1 MSDLTKQE
9 QLLAALMLHEAGG
22 EAFLEIASGLLRE
35 KQAELGIDRLGDLSS
50 QYRNQLLAQAI
61 EEAALT
67 VVPDLDAG
75 RIQVLVSVARTAWE
89 MDAKATV
96 AVKSDDR
103 TN

>member
-22 EAFLEIASGLLRE
+22 EAFLEIARRVLRE
-35 KQAELGIDRLGDLSS
+35 RQAELGIGWLGDLSPA
-50 QYRNQLLAQAI
+50 YRHQLLAQAM

-67 VVPDLDAG
+67 LVPDLDAE
-75 RIQVLVSVARTAWE
+75 RVEMFVSMAKMAWE

-96 AVKSDDR
+96 EVKSDDP